1 MRLTLDQLLSPPQL
15 HDLIAEIGAGEWI
28 DGQQTAGW
36 HARAVKRNL
45 QLSRQDPRYASASEQ
60 ICVLLRSHP
69 LIQAAVQPRQI
80 HSLLFSRYGAGME
93 YGRHVDN
100 AFMGEQGQYR
110 SDVSFTI
117 FLTAPED
124 YGGGEL
130 VIEDCCDEQSYRL
143 AAGSVLLYPSS
154 SLHRVAPVTRGERW
168 VCVGW
173 IESRIRD
180 PRQREILFDL
190 DTARRTLFARDGK
203 SELFDLLS
211 KSHSNLLRLWAD

>member
-1 MRLTLDQLLSPPQL
+1 MRLTLDALLTPEQLTSLL
-15 HDLIAEIGAGEWI
+15 TDLRDGEWV

-36 HARAVKRNL
+36 HARAVKRNR
-45 QLSRQDPRYASASEQ
+45 QLSRRGPHYDRASEQ
-60 ICVLLRSHP
+60 VVALLRSQP
-69 LIQAAVQPRQI
+69 LIQAAIQPRQI
-80 HSLLFSRYGAGME
+80 HSLLFSRYGEGME

-100 AFMGEQGQYR
+100 AFMGDRGQFR

-117 FLTAPED
+117 FLSDPDD
-124 YGGGEL
+124 YAGGEL
-130 VIEDCCDEQSYRL
+130 VIEDGCEEQSYRL
-143 AAGSVLLYPSS
+143 AAGSILLYPSS

-190 DTARRTLFARDGK
+190 DTVRRTLFAREGK

-211 KSHSNLLRLWAD
+211 RSHSNLLRLWGE